1 MRTKSDAWFLHVATF
16 WCLGGSP
23 EEFFKICQSWPLFV
37 YFRSF
42 HIQMQMYNLNNI
54 NLKKCRLCSWDSN
67 LGWQDGRC
75 KQIHWA
81 MAAPPEELV
90 TFCHWRIRA
99 TREGVI
105 KNSKYCS
112 TPPLFYYLF
121 LITSFISYLFYKL
134 FFVYYNFYSICYI
147 ILSLFYYLYRF
158 ISSLL
163 CLSFYIFSIIS
174 IVLYL
179 FYYLYFLI
187 SFLLSLFYITI
198 LLSLLYYIYSIISF
212 LLSLVYYLYSIMP
225 ILLTLFCFF
234 LFYYLFYYPYYI
246 MPILLSLLCL
256 LYSITFST
264 VPIILSL
271 SR

>member
-1 MRTKSDAWFLHVATF
+1 MRTKSDAWFLHVA
-16 WCLGGSP
+16 WCLGGSL
-23 EEFFKICQSWPLFV
+23 EEFFKICQSCPLFV

-158 ISSLL
+158 ISFLL
-163 CLSFYIFSIIS
+163 FLSFYIFSIIS
-174 IVLYL
+174 IVLYI
-179 FYYLYFLI
+179 FYYP
-187 SFLLSLFYITI
+187 
-198 LLSLLYYIYSIISF
+198 YSI
-212 LLSLVYYLYSIMP
+212 L
-225 ILLTLFCFF
+225 
-234 LFYYLFYYPYYI
+234 LFYYPYSI
-246 MPILLSLLCL
+246 ISILLSLSFYPLSIISILLCL
-256 LYSITFST
+256 FY
-264 VPIILSL
+264 
-271 SR
+271 

>member
-134 FFVYYNFYSICYI
+134 FFVYYNFYSFCYI

-158 ISSLL
+158 ISFLL
-163 CLSFYIFSIIS
+163 SLSFYIFSIIS
-174 IVLYL
+174 ILYYYSIIPIVLYL
-179 FYYLYFLI
+179 FYYLFPFI
-187 SFLLSLFYITI
+187 PCLLSLFYYAYSINPI
-198 LLSLLYYIYSIISF
+198 LFFSILLPFLLSLLYYAYSIR
-212 LLSLVYYLYSIMP
+212 P
-225 ILLTLFCFF
+225 IVFS
-234 LFYYLFYYPYYI
+234 LFYNLFYCPYYI
-246 MPILLSLLCL
+246 ISIKVVNVGVRISNPLL
-256 LYSITFST
+256 
-264 VPIILSL
+264 II
-271 SR
+271 